1 MLPDPELTET
11 TPASSAHDRLLE
23 AAKRLFA
30 TKGYEKTSTN
40 AIARLAGT
48 SESQLIKH
56 FGSKDGL
63 LGAIFDQ
70 GWGRIRR
77 GIPDLSVYPTA
88 SERLNKLLEAVLLG
102 LDRDEDL
109 KELMMLEGRRVR
121 REGGIVLTPGYLD
134 LVKTVDAILGEMQN
148 EGQLR
153 ADVNIEAVRSALM
166 GSVEG
171 LLRDQVLSRRSGYP
185 ATYSN
190 EAVRYVFSTVLSA
203 FMPPKLTQE

>member
-1 MLPDPELTET
+1 MPPDPQLTET

-56 FGSKDGL
+56 FGSKEGL
-63 LGAIFDQ
+63 LAAIFEQ
-70 GWGRIRR
+70 GWTRIRH
-77 GIPDLSVYPTA
+77 GLPDLGLLPSA
-88 SERLNKLLEAVLLG
+88 SERLHKLLESVLSG

-109 KELMMLEGRRVR
+109 KELMMLEGRRIR
-121 REGGIVLTPGYLD
+121 REGGVVLTSGYLE
-134 LVKTVDAILGEMQN
+134 LVKTVDAILAEMQRGG
-148 EGQLR
+148 ELKPD
-153 ADVNIEAVRSALM
+153 ANIEAVRSALM

-185 ATYSN
+185 AKYSN
-190 EAVRYVFSTVLSA
+190 ESVRYVFSTVLSA
-203 FMPPKLTQE
+203 FMPPQ

>member
-1 MLPDPELTET
+1 MPPDPQLTET

-56 FGSKDGL
+56 FGSKEGL
-63 LGAIFDQ
+63 LAAIFEQ
-70 GWGRIRR
+70 GWTRIRH
-77 GIPDLSVYPTA
+77 GLPDLGSLPSA
-88 SERLNKLLEAVLLG
+88 SERLHKLLESVLSG

-109 KELMMLEGRRVR
+109 KELMMLEGRRIR
-121 REGGIVLTPGYLD
+121 REGGVVLTSGYLD
-134 LVKTVDAILGEMQN
+134 LVKTVDAILAEMQRGG
-148 EGQLR
+148 ELKPD
-153 ADVNIEAVRSALM
+153 ANIEAVRSALM

-185 ATYSN
+185 AKYSN
-190 EAVRYVFSTVLSA
+190 ESVRYVFSTVLSA
-203 FMPPKLTQE
+203 FMPPQ